1 MADSLITPAVATPK
15 GVPPKKL
22 VIGVFVG
29 VVLSALVLH
38 YVSTPEPPAAASGGA
53 LAQQARDRRAQ
64 LSESERGAV
73 GQVAASALQ
82 VRQAESDL
90 PASLRPK
97 PAPNTTAA
105 AVANPV
111 VAAPQGSQPASP
123 LPASH
128 ALPPGA
134 PATAASTAP
143 LPVSGGPLKD
153 PGEAAREVEIMNSK
167 LVVFEDAGATGGSP
181 DASPLGSDIERQI
194 DAARAAAASG
204 GRMKDQAQI
213 AAEARQE
220 AAAAAAKVQAQQ
232 ERMLAQQGR
241 QGLRDQVFVKEF
253 SEQAAQPA
261 LRPNRQ
267 ESPRMILEGTV
278 VPAVLTRDINSDLP
292 GVITATVSRDVF
304 DTLTARQKLVC
315 KGARLVGR
323 YSSEIAAGQS
333 RLLFAFNRMILAD
346 GSSYDL
352 GGFNGSDQA
361 GRGGVEGEVDNHYV
375 RIFGTSLLIGL
386 LADRVARPQVTP
398 QGESAQRSATGEIMV
413 NLANEHLNR
422 FKSVPTTISL
432 ERGTP
437 INVEVRRDL
446 LVPAAASRACQ

>member
-15 GVPPKKL
+15 GVPSKKL
-22 VIGVFVG
+22 VIGIFVG

-53 LAQQARDRRAQ
+53 LAQQARERRAQ

-97 PAPNTTAA
+97 PAANTPA

-111 VAAPQGSQPASP
+111 GATPQASKPASP
-123 LPASH
+123 LPAGH

-134 PATAASTAP
+134 PASPASSAA
-143 LPVSGGPLKD
+143 LPVTGGPLKD
-153 PGEAAREVEIMNSK
+153 SGEAAREVEIMNSK

-181 DASPLGSDIERQI
+181 DTSPLGSDIDRQI
-194 DAARAAAASG
+194 AAARAAAASG
-204 GRMKDQAQI
+204 GPMKDQAQI

-220 AAAAAAKVQAQQ
+220 AAAAAAKAQAQQ

-278 VPAVLTRDINSDLP
+278 IPAVLTRDINSDLP

-304 DTLTARQKLVC
+304 DTLTARRKLVC

-323 YSSEIAAGQS
+323 YSSDVAAGQS
-333 RLLFAFNRMILAD
+333 RLLFAFNRMILPD

-386 LADRVARPQVTP
+386 LADRVARPQATP

>member
-22 VIGVFVG
+22 VIGIFVG

-53 LAQQARDRRAQ
+53 LAQQARERRAQ

-97 PAPNTTAA
+97 PAAHTAA

-111 VAAPQGSQPASP
+111 GATPQGTQPASP
-123 LPASH
+123 LPAGH
-128 ALPPGA
+128 ALPPGV
-134 PATAASTAP
+134 PASPASTAP

-153 PGEAAREVEIMNSK
+153 SGEAAREVEIMNSK

-194 DAARAAAASG
+194 AAARAAAASG
-204 GRMKDQAQI
+204 GPMKDQAQI

-220 AAAAAAKVQAQQ
+220 AAAAAAKAQAQQ

-278 VPAVLTRDINSDLP
+278 IPAVLTRDINSDLP

-323 YSSEIAAGQS
+323 YSSDIAAGQS
-333 RLLFAFNRMILAD
+333 RLLFAFNRMILPD

-446 LVPAAASRACQ
+446 LVPAAAARACQ